1 MAQLN
6 PQISPQPK
14 PQIPLTPEKAE
25 VIKAGEHLKRIIP
38 GNLMIYKELT
48 PATCKSMAMFS
59 VLASPGQDT
68 GSKVLRHAGDE
79 TMLVISGNFQIEF
92 DDRKEK
98 LGPGDSV
105 YIPRGTKH
113 RVINT
118 GGTKGEAVF
127 TLSPPEY

>member
-1 MAQLN
+1 MLQS
-6 PQISPQPK
+6 Q
-14 PQIPLTPEKAE
+14 PQIPLTPEKPVVFRANE
-25 VIKAGEHLKRIIP
+25 QKKRTIP

-48 PATCKSMAMFS
+48 PSTCKSMAMFS
-59 VLASPGQDT
+59 VFANAGQDT

-113 RVINT
+113 RVVNT
-118 GGTKGEAVF
+118 GSTKGEAVF